1 MKDKELTMERQAEQ
15 RNSVACKT
23 AEAERAS
30 EKTSSTSSDVWSEFL
45 VKIREQCLERNF
57 GTLSKSE
64 FDLLVFH
71 YYLREKQANSPGKY
85 VSDYD
90 IGREL
95 GLTIQRVRSLRER
108 EALKQKPNDDWKDDF
123 LKGLPN
129 ARCDAN
135 RDVKIPVPDVNVMK
149 EVRNYFEAQG
159 LYDEYHQNPKL
170 FMCKL
175 DALIA
180 VCINLKSEGN
190 LCKDILAILRE
201 SEDGKFSSAIEEL
214 EHPVLSKVKKEAVER
229 VKALMT
235 DIHDIAKAGL
245 GTLCG
250 QWFSLLLRRAT

>member
-1 MKDKELTMERQAEQ
+1 MSKQNFK
-15 RNSVACKT
+15 KT
-23 AEAERAS
+23 EATANVIPETARMAWQDFFS
-30 EKTSSTSSDVWSEFL
+30 E
-45 VKIREQCLERNF
+45 VKKRCLDRNF

-64 FDLLVFH
+64 FDLMLFH
-71 YYLREKQANSPGKY
+71 YYLQNKQEEVGSRY

-90 IGREL
+90 IGRDL

-108 EALKQKPNDDWKDDF
+108 EALKQKPNDNWKHDF

-129 ARCDAN
+129 ARCEAN
-135 RDVKIPVPDVNVMK
+135 GDVKIPVPDVNVMK

-201 SEDGKFSSAIEEL
+201 SEDGKFSSAVEEQ

-245 GTLCG
+245 GNLCG
-250 QWFSLLLRRAT
+250 QWFSLLLRGAT

>member
-1 MKDKELTMERQAEQ
+1 MSDQSDKAE
-15 RNSVACKT
+15 T
-23 AEAERAS
+23 AVISKPWQDFVS
-30 EKTSSTSSDVWSEFL
+30 EIKE
-45 VKIREQCLERNF
+45 ECLNRNF

-64 FDLLVFH
+64 FDLMIFH
-71 YYLREKQANSPGKY
+71 YYLLEQKDKKGSAY

-90 IGREL
+90 IGKEL

-108 EALKQKPNDDWKDDF
+108 EALKQKPNDNWKDDF

-129 ARCDAN
+129 ARCEAN
-135 RDVKIPVPDVNVMK
+135 GDVKIPVPDVNVMK

-190 LCKDILAILRE
+190 LCKDILDILRE
-201 SEDGKFSSAIEEL
+201 SEDGKFSSAVEEQ
-214 EHPVLSKVKKEAVER
+214 EHPVLSKVRKEAVER

-250 QWFSLLLRRAT
+250 QWFSLLLRGAT

>member
-1 MKDKELTMERQAEQ
+1 MSKQNFK
-15 RNSVACKT
+15 KT
-23 AEAERAS
+23 EATANVIPETARMAWQDFFS
-30 EKTSSTSSDVWSEFL
+30 E
-45 VKIREQCLERNF
+45 VKKRCLDRNF

-64 FDLLVFH
+64 FDLMLFH
-71 YYLREKQANSPGKY
+71 YYLQNKQEEVGSRY

-90 IGREL
+90 IGRDL

-108 EALKQKPNDDWKDDF
+108 EALKQKPNDNWKDDF

-129 ARCDAN
+129 ARCEAN
-135 RDVKIPVPDVNVMK
+135 GDVKIPVPDVNVMK

-201 SEDGKFSSAIEEL
+201 SEDGKFSSAVEEQ

-245 GTLCG
+245 GNLCG
-250 QWFSLLLRRAT
+250 QWFSLLLRGAT

>member
-1 MKDKELTMERQAEQ
+1 MKVVKQRGLVAFESAEGDL
-15 RNSVACKT
+15 V
-23 AEAERAS
+23 S
-30 EKTSSTSSDVWSEFL
+30 EKARATSSNVWSSFL
-45 VKIREQCLERNF
+45 TEIQKQCLTRNF

-71 YYLREKQANSPGKY
+71 YYLLDKQSQVGSRY
-85 VSDYD
+85 VTDYEIGSD
-90 IGREL
+90 L

-201 SEDGKFSSAIEEL
+201 SEDGKFSSAIEEQ

-229 VKALMT
+229 VKALMA

-250 QWFSLLLRRAT
+250 QWFSLLLRGAT

>member
-1 MKDKELTMERQAEQ
+1 MSNEHERGMICGGVNMSDQSDKAE
-15 RNSVACKT
+15 T
-23 AEAERAS
+23 AVISKPWQDFVS
-30 EKTSSTSSDVWSEFL
+30 EIKE
-45 VKIREQCLERNF
+45 ECLNRNF

-64 FDLLVFH
+64 FDLMIFH
-71 YYLREKQANSPGKY
+71 YYLLEQKDKKGSAY

-90 IGREL
+90 IGKEL

-108 EALKQKPNDDWKDDF
+108 EALKQKPNDNWKDDF

-129 ARCDAN
+129 ARCEAN
-135 RDVKIPVPDVNVMK
+135 GDVKIPVPDVNVMK
-149 EVRNYFEAQG
+149 EVRNYLEAQG
-159 LYDEYHQNPKL
+159 LYDEYHEKPKL

-190 LCKDILAILRE
+190 LCKDILDILRE
-201 SEDGKFSSAIEEL
+201 SEDGKFSSAVEEQ
-214 EHPVLSKVKKEAVER
+214 EHPVLSKVRKEAVER

-250 QWFSLLLRRAT
+250 QWFSLLLRGAT

>member
-1 MKDKELTMERQAEQ
+1 MERQAEQ
-15 RNSVACKT
+15 RKSVACKM

-30 EKTSSTSSDVWSEFL
+30 EKASTTTSDVWSSFL
-45 VKIREQCLERNF
+45 TEIKEKCLERNF

-71 YYLREKQANSPGKY
+71 YYLLNKQLKAGGKY

-90 IGREL
+90 IGRDL

-108 EALKQKPNDDWKDDF
+108 DALKWPPKEEGKWKNDF
-123 LKGLPN
+123 LQCLPN
-129 ARCDAN
+129 AHCDAN

-201 SEDGKFSSAIEEL
+201 SEDGKFSSAIEEQ

-250 QWFSLLLRRAT
+250 QWFSLLLKGAT

>member
-1 MKDKELTMERQAEQ
+1 MKPRRLG
-15 RNSVACKT
+15 SVAVESPK
-23 AEAERAS
+23 AAHAFGDAS
-30 EKTSSTSSDVWSEFL
+30 VASSNVWSSFL
-45 VKIREQCLERNF
+45 MEIQKQCLTRNF

-64 FDLLVFH
+64 FDLLLFH
-71 YYLREKQANSPGKY
+71 YYLLDRQEKTAGKY
-85 VSDYD
+85 VTDYE
-90 IGREL
+90 IGRDL

-108 EALKQKPNDDWKDDF
+108 EALKWPSKDDYWKESF
-123 LKGLPN
+123 LACLPN
-129 ARCDAN
+129 ARCEAN
-135 RDVKIPVPDVNVMK
+135 REVKIPVPDVNVMK

-180 VCINLKSEGN
+180 VCINLKIEGN

-201 SEDGKFSSAIEEL
+201 SEDGKVSSAVEEQ
-214 EHPVLSKVKKEAVER
+214 EHPVLSKVKKKTVEGVR
-229 VKALMT
+229 TVVT

-250 QWFSLLLRRAT
+250 EWFSLLLKGAT

>member
-1 MKDKELTMERQAEQ
+1 MSDQSDKAE
-15 RNSVACKT
+15 T
-23 AEAERAS
+23 AVISKPWQDFVS
-30 EKTSSTSSDVWSEFL
+30 EIKE
-45 VKIREQCLERNF
+45 ECLDRNF

-71 YYLREKQANSPGKY
+71 YYLLDKQAQIGSAY
-85 VSDYD
+85 VTDYE

-108 EALKQKPNDDWKDDF
+108 EALKQKPNNNWKDDF

-129 ARCDAN
+129 ARCEAN
-135 RDVKIPVPDVNVMK
+135 GDVKIPVPDVNVMK

-201 SEDGKFSSAIEEL
+201 SEDGKFSSAIEEQ

-245 GTLCG
+245 GTVCG
-250 QWFSLLLRRAT
+250 GWFSLLLRGAT

>member
-1 MKDKELTMERQAEQ
+1 MKAEQ
-15 RNSVACKT
+15 HKSEACKT
-23 AEAERAS
+23 PEAARAS
-30 EKTSSTSSDVWSEFL
+30 EKASATSLDVWSSFL
-45 VKIREQCLERNF
+45 AELKEQCLTRNF

-71 YYLREKQANSPGKY
+71 YYLLDKQAQVGSAY
-85 VSDYD
+85 VTDYE
-90 IGREL
+90 IGRKL

-108 EALKQKPNDDWKDDF
+108 EALKWPPKAEGKWKNDF
-123 LKGLPN
+123 LQCLPN
-129 ARCDAN
+129 AHCDAN

-201 SEDGKFSSAIEEL
+201 SEDGKFSSAIEEQ

-229 VKALMT
+229 VKALMA

-250 QWFSLLLRRAT
+250 QWFSLLLRGAI

>member
-1 MKDKELTMERQAEQ
+1 MSILNTSDIWGGFLKDIQRECLTY
-15 RNSVACKT
+15 
-23 AEAERAS
+23 
-30 EKTSSTSSDVWSEFL
+30 
-45 VKIREQCLERNF
+45 NF

-71 YYLREKQANSPGKY
+71 YYLLDKQAQVGSRY
-85 VSDYD
+85 VSDYE

-159 LYDEYHQNPKL
+159 LYDEYHKNPKL

-201 SEDGKFSSAIEEL
+201 SEDGKFSSAIEEQ

-235 DIHDIAKAGL
+235 DIHDVAKAGL
-245 GTLCG
+245 GNLCG
-250 QWFSLLLRRAT
+250 QWFSLLLRGAT

>member
-1 MKDKELTMERQAEQ
+1 MSILNTSDIWGGFLKDIQRECLTY
-15 RNSVACKT
+15 
-23 AEAERAS
+23 
-30 EKTSSTSSDVWSEFL
+30 
-45 VKIREQCLERNF
+45 NF

-71 YYLREKQANSPGKY
+71 YYLLDKQAQVGSGY
-85 VSDYD
+85 VTDYE
-90 IGREL
+90 IGRDL

-108 EALKQKPNDDWKDDF
+108 EALKWPLKEEGKWKNDF
-123 LKGLPN
+123 LQCLPN
-129 ARCDAN
+129 AHCDAN

-180 VCINLKSEGN
+180 VCISLKNKGESN

-201 SEDGKFSSAIEEL
+201 SEDGKFSSAIEEQ

-245 GTLCG
+245 GNLCG
-250 QWFSLLLRRAT
+250 QWFSLLLRGAT

>member
-1 MKDKELTMERQAEQ
+1 MNRTKCSEANVSGNVWSDFLAKIKEL
-15 RNSVACKT
+15 
-23 AEAERAS
+23 
-30 EKTSSTSSDVWSEFL
+30 
-45 VKIREQCLERNF
+45 CLTRNF
-57 GTLSKSE
+57 GTLSKNE

-71 YYLREKQANSPGKY
+71 YYLLDKQAQVGSGY
-85 VSDYD
+85 VTDYE
-90 IGREL
+90 IGRDL

-201 SEDGKFSSAIEEL
+201 SEDGKFSSAIKEQ
-214 EHPVLSKVKKEAVER
+214 EHPVLSKLKKKAVESAKTL
-229 VKALMT
+229 VT
-235 DIHDIAKAGL
+235 DIHDITKAGL

-250 QWFSLLLRRAT
+250 QWFSLLLKGAI

>member
-1 MKDKELTMERQAEQ
+1 MKARQRE
-15 RNSVACKT
+15 SVAFES
-23 AEAERAS
+23 AEAEHAS
-30 EKTSSTSSDVWSEFL
+30 EKASATSSDVWSSF
-45 VKIREQCLERNF
+45 VADIQKQCLKRNF

-64 FDLLVFH
+64 FDLMVFH
-71 YYLREKQANSPGKY
+71 YYLLDKQAQVGSRY
-85 VSDYD
+85 VTDYEIGSD
-90 IGREL
+90 L

-108 EALKQKPNDDWKDDF
+108 EALKQNPNDDWKDDF
-123 LKGLPN
+123 LECLPN
-129 ARCDAN
+129 ARCEAN
-135 RDVKIPVPDVNVMK
+135 GDVKIPVPDVNVMK

-201 SEDGKFSSAIEEL
+201 SEDGKFSSAIEEQ
-214 EHPVLSKVKKEAVER
+214 EHPVLSKVKKEAVEG

-250 QWFSLLLRRAT
+250 GWFSLLLKGAT

>member
-1 MKDKELTMERQAEQ
+1 MSDQSDKAE
-15 RNSVACKT
+15 T
-23 AEAERAS
+23 AVISKPWQDFVS
-30 EKTSSTSSDVWSEFL
+30 EIKE
-45 VKIREQCLERNF
+45 ECLNRNF

-64 FDLLVFH
+64 FDLMIFH
-71 YYLREKQANSPGKY
+71 YYLLEQKDKKGSAY

-90 IGREL
+90 IGKEL

-108 EALKQKPNDDWKDDF
+108 EALKQKPNDNWKDDF

-129 ARCDAN
+129 ARCEAN
-135 RDVKIPVPDVNVMK
+135 GDVKIPVPDVNVMK
-149 EVRNYFEAQG
+149 EVRNYLEAQG
-159 LYDEYHQNPKL
+159 LYDEYHEKPKL

-190 LCKDILAILRE
+190 LCKDILDILRE
-201 SEDGKFSSAIEEL
+201 SEDGKFSSAVEEQ
-214 EHPVLSKVKKEAVER
+214 EHPVLSKVRKEAVER

-250 QWFSLLLRRAT
+250 QWFSLLLRGAT

>member
-1 MKDKELTMERQAEQ
+1 MSILNTSDIWGGFLKDIQRECLTY
-15 RNSVACKT
+15 
-23 AEAERAS
+23 
-30 EKTSSTSSDVWSEFL
+30 
-45 VKIREQCLERNF
+45 NF

-71 YYLREKQANSPGKY
+71 YYLLDKQAQVGSRY
-85 VSDYD
+85 VSDYE

-108 EALKQKPNDDWKDDF
+108 EALKQKPNDNWKDDF

-129 ARCDAN
+129 ARCEAN
-135 RDVKIPVPDVNVMK
+135 GDVKIPVPDVNVMK

-201 SEDGKFSSAIEEL
+201 SEDGKFSSAIEEQ

-250 QWFSLLLRRAT
+250 QWFSLLLRGAT

>member
-1 MKDKELTMERQAEQ
+1 MKAKQ
-15 RNSVACKT
+15 RESVAFEST
-23 AEAERAS
+23 EAERAS
-30 EKTSSTSSDVWSEFL
+30 EKTSSASSDVWGLFL
-45 VKIREQCLERNF
+45 ADIQKQCLKRNF

-90 IGREL
+90 IGRDL

-108 EALKQKPNDDWKDDF
+108 DALKQDPNDGWKDAF
-123 LKGLPN
+123 EKCLPN
-129 ARCDAN
+129 AHCDAN
-135 RDVKIPVPDVNVMK
+135 GDVKIPVPDVNVMK

-170 FMCKL
+170 FQCKL
-175 DALIA
+175 DVLIA

-201 SEDGKFSSAIEEL
+201 SKDGKVSRAVEEL
-214 EHPVLSKVKKEAVER
+214 EYPVLSKLKKRAVES
-229 VKALMT
+229 VITIVT

-250 QWFSLLLRRAT
+250 QWFSLLLRGAT